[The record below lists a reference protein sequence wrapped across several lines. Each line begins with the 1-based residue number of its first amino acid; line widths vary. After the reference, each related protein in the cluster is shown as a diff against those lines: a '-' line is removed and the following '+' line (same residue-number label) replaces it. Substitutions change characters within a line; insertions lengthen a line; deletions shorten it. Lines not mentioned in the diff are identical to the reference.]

1 MKELS
6 LERMEEI
13 EGGLTLVGKTC
24 AVLALGSV
32 VYGAGLAFNWW
43 NPIGWVSAAA
53 LSADLVCGI
62 YAFS

>member
-6 LERMEEI
+6 FERMEEI
-13 EGGLTLVGKTC
+13 EGGLTLIGKTC

-32 VYGAGLAFNWW
+32 VYGVGAALNWW